1 MVLLTNFMN
10 LSESNR
16 TSYYLQKG
24 ILTILMD
31 RSILVYQIFLNLY
44 RLSENRLNKA
54 QITATGQRS
63 GYLAEVHVASASQ
76 ITDIMVK

>member
-1 MVLLTNFMN
+1 MN

-44 RLSENRLNKA
+44 RLSENRL
-54 QITATGQRS
+54 TATGQRS

-76 ITDIMVK
+76 IRDIMVK

>member
-1 MVLLTNFMN
+1 MN

-31 RSILVYQIFLNLY
+31 RSVLVYQIFLNLY

-54 QITATGQRS
+54 QITATGQGS
-63 GYLAEVHVASASQ
+63 GYLAEVHVASDS
-76 ITDIMVK
+76 